1 MKLRLLDFL
10 VCPLDKTPLELVTWK
25 SSRASL
31 SREATVRINRL
42 GVDPKLFSTE
52 IAAGALVNPARRIF
66 YPIHDGVP
74 RMLVFPTGVAQ
85 QFVAKYADRIAKELD
100 GFTLPDESPA
110 TGEETVLRTFSSEW
124 VNYDWTN
131 EATYWNTTPEVVY
144 KTMSS
149 LLDLERHPIRDKAVL
164 EVGIGI
170 GALADYMAR
179 EEECELV
186 GVDLSYAVDPAN
198 KHFGRNPFLH
208 VVQAS
213 VFRLPYRDGTF
224 DLAYS
229 HGVLHHTFSTKAA
242 FEGLA
247 TLPKMGGRLY
257 IWVYSH
263 DAQTRS
269 LERRALMRVERLL
282 RPVVWRLPTVL
293 QTAAL
298 MPVVPLYLVRQ
309 NLFRDRRKPGF
320 VRYGP
325 REALHAARDRL
336 TPRYAHRHSDDE
348 VSGWFREAGY
358 TQLERVSEQEHE
370 SFIPPAYVA
379 GVGVQGV
386 RTSLAVA
393 ELAKVG

>member
-10 VCPLDKTPLELVTWK
+10 VCPLDQTPLELVEWD
-25 SSRASL
+25 SSRVSL
-31 SREATVRINRL
+31 SREVTARIKRL
-42 GVDPKLFSTE
+42 GLDPSLFSTE
-52 IAAGALVNPARRIF
+52 IVAGALVNRARRIF
-66 YPIHDGVP
+66 YPIHEGVP

-85 QFVAKYADRIAKELD
+85 QFVARYADRIAKDLG
-100 GFTLPDESPA
+100 GFTLPDEAPA

-124 VNYDWTN
+124 VNYDWN
-131 EATYWNTTPEVVY
+131 EATYWNTTSEVVY
-144 KTMSS
+144 KTTRS
-149 LLDLERHPIRDKAVL
+149 LLGLERHPIRDKAVL

-186 GVDLSYAVDPAN
+186 GVDLSYAVDPAY

-213 VFRLPYRDGTF
+213 VFRLPYRESTF
-224 DLAYS
+224 DLVYS

-242 FEGLA
+242 FERISR
-247 TLPKMGGRLY
+247 LPKIGGRLY
-257 IWVYSH
+257 VWVYSH
-263 DAQTRS
+263 KAQELS
-269 LERRALMRVERLL
+269 LERRALMRSERLV
-282 RPVVWRLPTVL
+282 RPIIWRLPTKL
-293 QTAAL
+293 QTVAL
-298 MPVVPLYLVRQ
+298 MPIVPLYLVRQ

-320 VRYGP
+320 IRYGV
-325 REALHAARDRL
+325 REAIHAARDRF

-370 SFIPPAYVA
+370 SFVPPAYVV

-386 RTSLAVA
+386 RTSTVA